1 MAYYLIGH
9 PLGHSCS
16 PELHG
21 YFGNDDYSLRD
32 LQENE
37 LKDFIQQGNFDG
49 LNVTIP
55 FKTRVAAYMDVL
67 SPRARETGAVNTVVR
82 TRDGRLMG
90 DNTDIDGME
99 SLIRSAGIELEGK
112 YVLILGT
119 GGTAHT
125 ANYIAH
131 KHGASKVIH
140 VSRTGSVHYQNV
152 YDECAD
158 AEILINT
165 TPVGMYP
172 DLDGQAVDLER
183 FGKLEAVI
191 DVVYNPLRTALT
203 QQARRL
209 GIPHVNGLAMLV
221 EQAKAAEELFF
232 ARTITEEESKAAYD
246 RLLRRHTNIVL
257 IGMPGSGKTSVGKL
271 LADQM
276 GRKFYD
282 TDQMIVDACG
292 MEIPAIFEQYGEAY
306 FRERETEAVKKAAGN
321 QGVIIAVGG
330 GAPISEKNKDYLR
343 RNGRIYLLERS
354 LSQLDRTGRPLSS
367 SAKVLEK
374 MFVARMPHYL
384 ELADQSVSNH
394 ETIEHCAQLIG
405 EDFHNYASIGD

>member
-16 PELHG
+16 PELHS

-37 LKDFIQQGNFDG
+37 LKDFIQQGDFDG

-209 GIPHVNGLAMLV
+209 GIPHVNGLNMLV

-257 IGMPGSGKTSVGKL
+257 IGMPGCGKTSI
-271 LADQM
+271 
-276 GRKFYD
+276 GR
-282 TDQMIVDACG
+282 
-292 MEIPAIFEQYGEAY
+292 EISA
-306 FRERETEAVKKAAGN
+306 
-321 QGVIIAVGG
+321 
-330 GAPISEKNKDYLR
+330 L
-343 RNGRIYLLERS
+343 
-354 LSQLDRTGRPLSS
+354 TGRPLVDLDAEIAEAENCSVPDIINTYGEAHFRDLETRQVRRF
-367 SAKVLEK
+367 AKESGLVIACGGGTPLREINRRLLRQNGKVFFLHRDLALLPTDGRPLSVNLEELTRVRGPIYDAAADVHIENNSRK
-374 MFVARMPHYL
+374 VIAAQQIL
-384 ELADQSVSNH
+384 EA
-394 ETIEHCAQLIG
+394 
-405 EDFHNYASIGD
+405 F